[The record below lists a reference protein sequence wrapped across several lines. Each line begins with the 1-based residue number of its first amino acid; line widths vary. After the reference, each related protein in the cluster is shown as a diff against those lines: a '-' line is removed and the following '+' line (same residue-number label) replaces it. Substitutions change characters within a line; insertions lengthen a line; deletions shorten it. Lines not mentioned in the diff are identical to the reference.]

1 MRKIIK
7 MAAKR
12 NSGVVMGIDLG
23 DRFSNYAVIGVE
35 GSVVEE
41 GRVATRAET
50 LSSLLKGVV
59 RMRVVIETGTHS
71 PWVSRLITAE
81 GHEAVVANA
90 RKVKL
95 ISRSK
100 NKRDRVD
107 ARTLARLGLAGR
119 DLLAPVHH
127 RSEQTQQRRAWL
139 LARDTAVRARTELI
153 NHVRG
158 IVKSIGQRLPSC
170 SAESF
175 AKQAKPAL
183 PTALE
188 PILSPLLTVV
198 QTLTKTIRQYDQQID
213 AVSRKHY
220 PVTARLEQVTGI
232 GPITSLAYVLTIE
245 DPARFRQSRS
255 VGAYLGLVPAT
266 HQSGEQVPQMH
277 ITKEGDVLL
286 RRLLVNSAQYILGH
300 FGPDC
305 DLRRYGLRIA
315 ERGGK
320 IAKKRAVVAVARKLA
335 VLLHKLWR
343 DQLDYDPLFVTKR
356 RTAQAA

>member
-1 MRKIIK
+1 M
-7 MAAKR
+7 
-12 NSGVVMGIDLG
+12 
-23 DRFSNYAVIGVE
+23 
-35 GSVVEE
+35 
-41 GRVATRAET
+41 
-50 LSSLLKGVV
+50 
-59 RMRVVIETGTHS
+59 
-71 PWVSRLITAE
+71 SR
-81 GHEAVVANA
+81 
-90 RKVKL
+90 R
-95 ISRSK
+95 
-100 NKRDRVD
+100 
-107 ARTLARLGLAGR
+107 
-119 DLLAPVHH
+119 
-127 RSEQTQQRRAWL
+127 
-139 LARDTAVRARTELI
+139 
-153 NHVRG
+153 
-158 IVKSIGQRLPSC
+158 
-170 SAESF
+170 
-175 AKQAKPAL
+175 
-183 PTALE
+183 
-188 PILSPLLTVV
+188 
-198 QTLTKTIRQYDQQID
+198 
-213 AVSRKHY
+213 HY

-286 RRLLVNSAQYILGH
+286 RRLLVNAAQYILGH

-356 RTAQAA
+356 RTAHAA

>member
-1 MRKIIK
+1 M
-7 MAAKR
+7 
-12 NSGVVMGIDLG
+12 
-23 DRFSNYAVIGVE
+23 
-35 GSVVEE
+35 
-41 GRVATRAET
+41 
-50 LSSLLKGVV
+50 
-59 RMRVVIETGTHS
+59 
-71 PWVSRLITAE
+71 
-81 GHEAVVANA
+81 
-90 RKVKL
+90 
-95 ISRSK
+95 
-100 NKRDRVD
+100 
-107 ARTLARLGLAGR
+107 
-119 DLLAPVHH
+119 
-127 RSEQTQQRRAWL
+127 
-139 LARDTAVRARTELI
+139 
-153 NHVRG
+153 
-158 IVKSIGQRLPSC
+158 
-170 SAESF
+170 
-175 AKQAKPAL
+175 
-183 PTALE
+183 LE

-198 QTLTKTIRQYDQQID
+198 QTLTKTIRQYDKQID

-220 PVTARLEQVTGI
+220 PITARLEQVTGI

-343 DQLDYDPLFVTKR
+343 DQLDYDPLFITKR
-356 RTAQAA
+356 RTAQVA